1 MVISEA
7 GDRGRLEL
15 ALELQ
20 LGENGRPVLEEGDK
34 GRLIGD
40 KGRLVGDKGRLVGD
54 KGRLV
59 GEKGRPAVEEGE
71 KARLEALEV
80 GEKLESKMRLD
91 RGERWP
97 LRLCRGDEIDTVRG
111 EVHFRREG
119 RVL

>member
-7 GDRGRLEL
+7 GERGRLEL

-40 KGRLVGDKGRLVGD
+40 KGRLVGDKGRLVG
-54 KGRLV
+54 
-59 GEKGRPAVEEGE
+59 EKGRPEVEEGE

-80 GEKLESKMRLD
+80 GEKLESRMRLD